1 MEGAKGT
8 ILLHIVGHLCR
19 RTLPRRHFRNYIV
32 HRARESS
39 AWALLRC
46 PCNLEALKVCN
57 IYIHLLKYL
66 DPGSPW
72 TELDKSANQGHM
84 EVALATGLLRIGIQI
99 VESTLGLTYSKHTA
113 WQCNQIILNQRQN
126 QRNSKTSKNSSSQ
139 HWGRSAAGRERHPN
153 ARYHNFPP
161 RNV

>member
-1 MEGAKGT
+1 MSLQLRSIEG
-8 ILLHIVGHLCR
+8 VQ
-19 RTLPRRHFRNYIV
+19 
-32 HRARESS
+32 
-39 AWALLRC
+39 
-46 PCNLEALKVCN
+46 
-57 IYIHLLKYL
+57 HLLKYL
-66 DPGSPW
+66 NPGSPG

-139 HWGRSAAGRERHPN
+139 H
-153 ARYHNFPP
+153 
-161 RNV
+161 